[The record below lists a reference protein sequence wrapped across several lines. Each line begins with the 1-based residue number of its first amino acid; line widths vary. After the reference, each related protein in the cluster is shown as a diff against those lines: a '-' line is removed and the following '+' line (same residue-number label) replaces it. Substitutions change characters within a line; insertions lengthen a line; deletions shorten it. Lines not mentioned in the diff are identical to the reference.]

1 MATRWLVL
9 AGLVLARIAFA
20 FQFQALAVVAPGF
33 VDQFSLDALAVGTLV
48 GLYMIPGLFLA
59 IPGGVLSQWV
69 GERRFLIACLA
80 LIAAGGVICSLAE
93 GYWSIWAGRL
103 ISGIGAICMNVVMAK
118 IVIDWFQ
125 GKEIATAM
133 ALFLTGYPT
142 GIAIALVTLGTLA
155 TAAG

>member
-59 IPGGVLSQWV
+59 IPGGVLSQRV
-69 GERRFLIACLA
+69 GERRFSSP
-80 LIAAGGVICSLAE
+80 VSH
-93 GYWSIWAGRL
+93 S
-103 ISGIGAICMNVVMAK
+103 
-118 IVIDWFQ
+118 
-125 GKEIATAM
+125 
-133 ALFLTGYPT
+133 
-142 GIAIALVTLGTLA
+142 
-155 TAAG
+155 